1 MNTIRMTM
9 MAAALSLT
17 TLVSA
22 AHAQVDESAKAIL
35 VESSKAIR
43 DCKGITFNSKRSAT
57 GVLKELIDSSGSVK
71 LLRTADTNAAMVLI
85 DGRIKQPGKTDRKM
99 NLMSNGAIA
108 QWLDW
113 DKNLLFER
121 SMAEREA
128 DVEFKVSQQILPA
141 VFVEAQPFDKELRAA
156 KIQRVGNQ
164 KVGEEM
170 CEVIEIST
178 NAASTVTWAISAIDR
193 LPRKVTQTSGT
204 GDQAISMMLELS
216 DLKSAPLTPKDFNLV
231 MPTNFTKDLKKVTP
245 PTPAVDPN
253 AAPAA
258 PIERPVLGLAPT
270 TPLPTFSLTDANGQ
284 ALTNESLKS
293 GGGYTVMHFFGSSFK
308 TSTNGL
314 EDLQALSDSYKD
326 KNVKFVGMAC
336 RESSDASAAEL
347 FQKRSI
353 GYTLVPKADGV
364 LSDMKVVGFPSYYII
379 KPDGTVA
386 AFLQGAQTR
395 NQLEQAIQD
404 AMK

>member
-1 MNTIRMTM
+1 MNTIRTTM
-9 MAAALSLT
+9 LAAALSLT
-17 TLVSA
+17 AMVST

-35 VESSKAIR
+35 VESAKAIR

-71 LLRTADTNAAMVLI
+71 LLRTADNNAAMVLI

-99 NLMSNGAIA
+99 NMMSNGSIA

-128 DVEFKVSQQILPA
+128 DVEFKVAQQILPA

-164 KVGEEM
+164 KIGEEM
-170 CEVIEIST
+170 CEVIEVST
-178 NAASTVTWAISAIDR
+178 NASSNVTWAISAIDR

-204 GDQAISMMLELS
+204 GDQAISMMLEIS
-216 DLKSAPLTPKDFNLV
+216 DLKSAPLTAKDFDLA

-245 PTPAVDPN
+245 PAQAVDPN
-253 AAPAA
+253 ATATA
-258 PIERPVLGLAPT
+258 PIERPVLGLAPAT
-270 TPLPTFSLTDANGQ
+270 ALPAFSVTDANGQ
-284 ALTNESLKS
+284 TITNESLK
-293 GGGYTVMHFFGSSFK
+293 GGGYTVLHFFGSSFK
-308 TSTNGL
+308 ASTNGL
-314 EDLQALSDSYKD
+314 EDLQALSDSMKD
-326 KNVKFVGMAC
+326 KNVKIVGMAC
-336 RESSDASAAEL
+336 RESSDTAAAEL

-353 GYTLVPKADGV
+353 SYTLVPKADGV
-364 LSDMKVVGFPSYYII
+364 LGDMKVVGFPSYYIV